1 MPAAN
6 DHLEADMTDVTT
18 VVDSYLA
25 AWNETDPERRRALL
39 AETWADDASYLD
51 PLMSGEGRDGIDAMI
66 AAAQQAY
73 PGHRFELAQG
83 PDAHND
89 RVRFTWHLH
98 GPDGNG
104 PVAVGIDFGTV
115 AEDGRLRSVTGFLE
129 PQQG

>member
-1 MPAAN
+1 
-6 DHLEADMTDVTT
+6 MTDVAT
-18 VVDSYLA
+18 VVETYLA
-25 AWNETDPERRRALL
+25 AWNETDPDVRRRLIERAWT
-39 AETWADDASYLD
+39 EDASYLD
-51 PLMSGEGRDGIDAMI
+51 PLMAGEGRDGIDTMI

-115 AEDGRLRSVTGFLE
+115 AQDGRLRTVTGFLE
-129 PQQG
+129 QPS

>member
-1 MPAAN
+1 
-6 DHLEADMTDVTT
+6 MTDVTT
-18 VVDSYLA
+18 VVETYLD
-25 AWNETDPERRRALL
+25 AWNETDPDVRRRLI
-39 AETWADDASYLD
+39 EQTWTEDASYLD
-51 PLMSGEGRDGIDAMI
+51 PLMAGEGRDGIDTMI

-115 AEDGRLRSVTGFLE
+115 AADGRLRTVTGFLE
-129 PQQG
+129 RH